1 MSRTDRGVIM
11 DPDRTY
17 ATAGAAEIERAQKA
31 WLKSRLPSML
41 FVAGTAAAILAM
53 TGLPRW
59 RLVLLFVGC
68 GAMPIGG
75 QLLYVRWLGKNHGA
89 ARQFSTVFLL
99 GFVVVAFNTL
109 LTGGLNSPLFVLAM
123 GPIVAYA
130 LTVGGRGV
138 RFMVAA
144 LFCEVVAFFFLP
156 LSFTSGLFTPIE
168 FRVLQAH
175 SVLSFVGLVAV
186 TLVQNR
192 KIVSDMR
199 VALERVRGDLLE
211 AQAERKRALEMLGAK
226 VAHELRNPLTAIKA
240 LVALESRDA
249 ERPRSRARLEVVLGE
264 IGRMEQILRDYLT
277 SSKPLEQLELAPV
290 LLESIADEAVSV
302 LEGRASEHGVK
313 IRRVGEGKIMEGDA
327 RRLKETLLNLAS
339 NAIDAT
345 PRGGN
350 VEI

>member
-1 MSRTDRGVIM
+1 M

-156 LSFTSGLFTPIE
+156 LSFTTGLF
-168 FRVLQAH
+168 
-175 SVLSFVGLVAV
+175 
-186 TLVQNR
+186 
-192 KIVSDMR
+192 
-199 VALERVRGDLLE
+199 
-211 AQAERKRALEMLGAK
+211 
-226 VAHELRNPLTAIKA
+226 
-240 LVALESRDA
+240 
-249 ERPRSRARLEVVLGE
+249 
-264 IGRMEQILRDYLT
+264 
-277 SSKPLEQLELAPV
+277 
-290 LLESIADEAVSV
+290 
-302 LEGRASEHGVK
+302 
-313 IRRVGEGKIMEGDA
+313 
-327 RRLKETLLNLAS
+327 
-339 NAIDAT
+339 
-345 PRGGN
+345 
-350 VEI
+350 